1 MICTTLQN
9 KNIEQLLDALAQC
22 EMAEIRLDRCS
33 LSEDDIQTVF
43 SSDRSLVATC
53 RIADLCQADTSALP
67 EAAKQARAAQKA
79 ENLLTK
85 AIVAGASWVDV
96 EMEAPKEMSK
106 RLRSLAYE
114 YGTTFI
120 RSYHDF
126 TKTPSEEELGNILK
140 KCLYH
145 GADLVK
151 IVTTASCKEDVERVF
166 SLYKHAPQGRLIAFC
181 MGKAGRDS
189 RLDCL
194 LEGAPYTYAC
204 LDETEAAAPGQI
216 PFRKM
221 MQDVYGDFTFIKD
234 GGPIK
239 APASKSYA
247 QRAII
252 AASLAEGVSVLEGY
266 TSCSDTDSAVRV
278 ARALG
283 ARVEIDGER
292 IEIEGIGASCGQH
305 PLTSLNVGESGL
317 LTRMMIP
324 LCAAI
329 SPSKVEFTGEK
340 TLCTRPLKGVRETME
355 AFGARV
361 ESQEDTVTVP
371 FSVCGPL
378 KNGRIEVSGSEGS
391 QLITGLLMA
400 LPLSHK
406 NTTLVVH
413 NPKSIPYLVMTLEV
427 LKRFGI
433 KASYEMLGDEDF
445 LNSDGDLRYCT
456 DIVFRIKGNQRYRSA
471 DFAIEGDWSGAANLL
486 VIGAVFGSVT
496 VSGLNTESS
505 QADFQIVPAL
515 VDAGAV
521 VSQLDEPEGDITV
534 TRGPLTAF
542 SMDASNCPDLF
553 PILSVLAL
561 FCDGNSRISGLGRLS
576 TKESDRK
583 TAILDMLEGLGQK
596 ASVDG
601 DTLVVSGCPLAR
613 RLLFHSRG
621 LSLPCGATALLR
633 GGRFTSRHDHRMA
646 MALSVASLAAD
657 SPLEIDDK
665 DCVAKSYPHFNHVF
679 DSL

>member
-1 MICTTLQN
+1 
-9 KNIEQLLDALAQC
+9 
-22 EMAEIRLDRCS
+22 
-33 LSEDDIQTVF
+33 
-43 SSDRSLVATC
+43 
-53 RIADLCQADTSALP
+53 
-67 EAAKQARAAQKA
+67 
-79 ENLLTK
+79 
-85 AIVAGASWVDV
+85 
-96 EMEAPKEMSK
+96 
-106 RLRSLAYE
+106 
-114 YGTTFI
+114 
-120 RSYHDF
+120 
-126 TKTPSEEELGNILK
+126 
-140 KCLYH
+140 
-145 GADLVK
+145 
-151 IVTTASCKEDVERVF
+151 
-166 SLYKHAPQGRLIAFC
+166 
-181 MGKAGRDS
+181 
-189 RLDCL
+189 
-194 LEGAPYTYAC
+194 
-204 LDETEAAAPGQI
+204 
-216 PFRKM
+216 
-221 MQDVYGDFTFIKD
+221 
-234 GGPIK
+234 
-239 APASKSYA
+239 
-247 QRAII
+247 
-252 AASLAEGVSVLEGY
+252 
-266 TSCSDTDSAVRV
+266 
-278 ARALG
+278 
-283 ARVEIDGER
+283 
-292 IEIEGIGASCGQH
+292 
-305 PLTSLNVGESGL
+305 
-317 LTRMMIP
+317 
-324 LCAAI
+324 
-329 SPSKVEFTGEK
+329 
-340 TLCTRPLKGVRETME
+340 
-355 AFGARV
+355 
-361 ESQEDTVTVP
+361 
-371 FSVCGPL
+371 
-378 KNGRIEVSGSEGS
+378 
-391 QLITGLLMA
+391 
-400 LPLSHK
+400 
-406 NTTLVVH
+406 
-413 NPKSIPYLVMTLEV
+413 MTLEV

-561 FCDGNSRISGLGRLS
+561 FCDGSSRISGLGRLS

-621 LSLPCGATALLR
+621 MSLPCGATALLR

-657 SPLEIDDK
+657 SPLGIDDK
-665 DCVAKSYPHFNHVF
+665 DCVAKSYPHFNQVF